1 MTLLLVVP
9 DGVGV
14 RNFVLGSFLHEA
26 GERGRVVA
34 LHVVP
39 DELLPTYSEAAPDV
53 EWQWLPRAASGRA
66 AETLANALAYAH
78 MYWAGTRAMRRRLGA
93 PVHTPT
99 LGRWAMVRT
108 ARAIGRVAS
117 SRRGIAAL
125 SDAHRMVASRSASVE
140 ELRQRFVELKPSV
153 LFCSHQRPPEI
164 LAPTLAARSLGI
176 PTATFIFSWDNL
188 TSKGRIA
195 APFDHYLV
203 WSAQM
208 RDELLRYYPDVTP
221 DRVHVVGTPQ
231 FDPHVDERLQWSREE
246 FFARLGADPARKL
259 ICFSGGD
266 VGTCPDDAGHVSILM
281 EHIRAGRIPGNPQV
295 VLRPAPVD
303 SGARYEPV
311 RERFPEL
318 IYAPA
323 EWVHVRPDNWAR
335 VMPLAGDVAFLA
347 NLTRHC
353 DLNVNT
359 ASTMTLDFAIH
370 DRPVVNLAFD
380 VTEPPPLGKPLWE
393 VYYQY
398 EHYRPVVELGAVRV
412 ARSADELATHVSAYL
427 ADPALD
433 REASRKLVEL
443 EVSLP
448 LGRSSER
455 ILDVLERIGASRRRA
470 RTPARTEAARHAG
483 TAAGAR

>member
-26 GERGRVVA
+26 SERGPVVA

-39 DELLPTYSEAAPDV
+39 DELLPTYAAGAPGVDW
-53 EWQWLPRAASGRA
+53 ELLPRAAGGRMV
-66 AETLANALAYAH
+66 ETLGNALAYAH
-78 MYWAGTRAMRRRLGA
+78 MNWAGTRAMRRRLGA
-93 PVHTPT
+93 PVNTPT

-125 SDAHRMVASRSASVE
+125 SGVHRMVASRAASVADF
-140 ELRQRFVELKPSV
+140 RARFEALQPSA

-203 WSAQM
+203 WSDQM
-208 RDELLRYYPDVTP
+208 RNELLRYYPDVSEE
-221 DRVHVVGTPQ
+221 RVHVVGTPQ
-231 FDPHVDERLQWSREE
+231 FDPHTDARLCWSREE
-246 FFARLGADPARKL
+246 LFARLGADPARKL

-266 VGTCPDDAGHVSILM
+266 VGTCPDDAGHLAILM
-281 EHIRAGRIPGNPQV
+281 EHVRAGRIPGNPQV
-295 VLRPAPVD
+295 VVRPAPVD
-303 SGARYEPV
+303 NGARYEPV
-311 RERFPEL
+311 RARYPEL

-323 EWVHVRPDNWAR
+323 EWTHVHPDNWAR
-335 VMPLAGDVAFLA
+335 VMPLPGDVPLLA
-347 NLTRHC
+347 NLTRHA
-353 DLNVNT
+353 DVNVNM

-370 DRPVVNLAFD
+370 DRPVVNLGFD
-380 VTEPPPLGKPLWE
+380 VTSPPPLGKPVWE

-412 ARSADELATHVSAYL
+412 ARSAEEIATHVSAYL
-427 ADPALD
+427 EDPALD
-433 REASRKLVEL
+433 RDARRKLVEL

-448 LGRSSER
+448 LGRSSAR
-455 ILDVLERIGASRRRA
+455 ILDVLQRIAIQRSSAAPASASRPR
-470 RTPARTEAARHAG
+470 EAASV
-483 TAAGAR
+483 

>member
-14 RNFVLGSFLHEA
+14 RNFVLGSFLQEA
-26 GERGRVVA
+26 SERGRVVA

-39 DELLPTYSEAAPDV
+39 DELLPTYAADAPGV
-53 EWQWLPRAASGRA
+53 EWERLPRAAGGRM
-66 AETLANALAYAH
+66 AETLGNALAYAH
-78 MYWAGTRAMRRRLGA
+78 MNWAGTRAMRRRLGA
-93 PVHTPT
+93 PINTPT

-125 SDAHRMVASRSASVE
+125 SGMHRMVASRAASVDDFRRRFE
-140 ELRQRFVELKPSV
+140 TLRPSV

-203 WSAQM
+203 WSDQM
-208 RDELLRYYPDVTP
+208 RDELLRYYPDVSAE
-221 DRVHVVGTPQ
+221 RVHVVGTPQ
-231 FDPHVDERLQWSREE
+231 FDPHTDERLHWSREE
-246 FFARLGADPARKL
+246 LFARLGADPARKL

-266 VGTCPDDAGHVSILM
+266 AGTCPDDAGHVAILM
-281 EHIRAGRIPGNPQV
+281 EHVRAGRIPGNPQV

-303 SGARYEPV
+303 GGARYEPA
-311 RERFPEL
+311 RARYPEL
-318 IYAPA
+318 IYAPP
-323 EWVHVRPDNWAR
+323 EWTHMRAGNWAR
-335 VMPLAGDVAFLA
+335 VMPLPGDVALLA
-347 NLTRHC
+347 NLTRHA
-353 DLNVNT
+353 DVNVNT

-380 VTEPPPLGKPLWE
+380 VTSPPPLGKPLWE

-398 EHYRPVVELGAVRV
+398 EHYRPVVELGAARV
-412 ARSADELATHVSAYL
+412 ARSAEEIATHVSAYL
-427 ADPALD
+427 ENPALD
-433 REASRKLVEL
+433 REARRKLVEL

-448 LGRSSER
+448 LGRSSAR
-455 ILDVLERIGASRRRA
+455 ILDVLQRIAIPRNGA
-470 RTPARTEAARHAG
+470 TPAAAPRSPEAARV
-483 TAAGAR
+483 

>member
-14 RNFVLGSFLHEA
+14 RNFVLGSFLREA
-26 GERGRVVA
+26 SERGPVVA

-39 DELLPTYSEAAPDV
+39 DELLPTYSDIAPGV
-53 EWQWLPRAASGRA
+53 EWEPLPRASSGRA

-78 MYWAGTRAMRRRLGA
+78 MNWAGTRAMRRRLAA
-93 PVHTPT
+93 PVHAPT
-99 LGRWAMVRT
+99 FGRWAMIRA
-108 ARAIGRVAS
+108 ARAMGRVAS
-117 SRRGIAAL
+117 NRSGIAAL
-125 SDAHRMVASRSASVE
+125 SSMHRVAASRSASVAE
-140 ELRQRFVELKPSV
+140 MRRRLEKLAPSV

-164 LAPTLAARSLGI
+164 LAPALAARELGI

-203 WSAQM
+203 WSGQM
-208 RDELLRYYPDVTP
+208 RDELLRYYPDVAP
-221 DRVHVVGTPQ
+221 ERVHVVGTPQ
-231 FDPHVDERLQWSREE
+231 FDPHDDARLQWTREE

-266 VGTCPDDAGHVSILM
+266 TGTCPDDAKHVNVLM
-281 EHIRAGRIPGNPQV
+281 EQVRSGRIPGNPQV

-311 RERFPEL
+311 RARFPEL

-335 VMPLAGDVAFLA
+335 VMPLPGDVAFLA
-347 NLTRHC
+347 NLTRHA
-353 DLNVNT
+353 DVNVNT

-380 VTEPPPLGKPLWE
+380 MTSPPPLGKPLWE

-412 ARSADELATHVSAYL
+412 ARSAEELATHVSAYL
-427 ADPALD
+427 ANPALD
-433 REASRKLVEL
+433 REARRKLVEL

-448 LGRSSER
+448 LGRSSAR
-455 ILDVLERIGASRRRA
+455 ILDVLEAIARPGQGARSGVGRRA
-470 RTPARTEAARHAG
+470 HAAAVV
-483 TAAGAR
+483 